1 MFLGKPC
8 SNIYLMS
15 VLEWLDEAAL
25 DSEDFID
32 GLECIADED
41 FIDLVDL
48 AELAWPAPSL
58 FLTNSAY
65 SASLVIFG
73 ISSAKFLFFKLD
85 VAVSARL
92 CIHKLTNKVVSIT
105 KAIDGLSFIAV
116 TTYAREIYD
125 L

>member
-1 MFLGKPC
+1 MRLDDA
-8 SNIYLMS
+8 
-15 VLEWLDEAAL
+15 VLDNEDIIDDA
-25 DSEDFID
+25 DFID
-32 GLECIADED
+32 R
-41 FIDLVDL
+41 VDL

-73 ISSAKFLFFKLD
+73 ISSVKFLFFKLD

-92 CIHKLTNKVVSIT
+92 CIEKLTNKVVSIT
-105 KAIDGLSFIAV
+105 KTIDGLIFIAV
-116 TTYAREIYD
+116 TTYVREIYG

>member
-1 MFLGKPC
+1 
-8 SNIYLMS
+8 MS
-15 VLEWLDEAAL
+15 ALEWLDDAAL
-25 DSEDFID
+25 DREDFID
-32 GLECIADED
+32 GLECIAEED
-41 FIDLVDL
+41 FFDRTDF
-48 AELAWPAPSL
+48 AELVWPAPSL

-92 CIHKLTNKVVSIT
+92 CIEKLTNKVVSIT
-105 KAIDGLSFIAV
+105 KTIDGLIFIAV
-116 TTYAREIYD
+116 TTYAHEIYD